1 MGNELSRLWSS
12 LQAQNAQPGKVCNH
26 FISPTSDYPKWV
38 AKDANYT
45 AIAAATKQAGK
56 RVEPPC
62 WLHMSESR
70 YFQEV
75 PPRKQVTLLRDPRG
89 HVISQYFHCTESPTH
104 QSRWKFMP
112 TSLSKWLRE
121 WTEKRTH
128 LHTCPTEAFHCYN
141 PINMQT
147 SRVGG
152 TGDLD
157 AKFDVVGVMEEFS
170 LSACLIATSVMGKV
184 PHACNCTAA
193 AEHKPELEKKKNS
206 HGVVHHGNSFNTTA
220 EERGLIE
227 ALTDQ
232 DQKLYNA
239 ALLKFRRDV
248 KNAEQAFGVT
258 LCRTLNR
265 Y

>member
-1 MGNELSRLWSS
+1 
-12 LQAQNAQPGKVCNH
+12 
-26 FISPTSDYPKWV
+26 
-38 AKDANYT
+38 
-45 AIAAATKQAGK
+45 
-56 RVEPPC
+56 
-62 WLHMSESR
+62 
-70 YFQEV
+70 
-75 PPRKQVTLLRDPRG
+75 
-89 HVISQYFHCTESPTH
+89 
-104 QSRWKFMP
+104 MP
-112 TSLSKWLRE
+112 TSLSEWLRE
-121 WTEKRTH
+121 WTEMRTH
-128 LHTCPTEAFHCYN
+128 LKTCPPEKAISLFKCYN

-147 SRVGG
+147 SYVGG

-157 AKFDVVGVMEEFS
+157 EKFDVVGVMEEFN

-193 AEHKPELEKKKNS
+193 TEPKPEVETKINS
-206 HGVVHHGNSFNTTA
+206 HGVVHHGNTYITTA

-258 LCRTLNR
+258 LCRTWN
-265 Y
+265 